1 MCTVRVEPSSAEP
14 SPHQDGR
21 RTGRGSPLLKGG
33 NLAMEKNEFLNRTL
47 GPAQELIESLIADG
61 TIDMTESR
69 AHNLS
74 SAIKLAIQQHVKTH
88 QESKNLLSTIGDLYT
103 TAAVCKYLGDITRQ
117 ALNDRI
123 NKKTIL
129 RLKDGKGRNGYPGFQ
144 FANGAVDPS
153 VQKIIQ
159 TLLNG
164 GFDEWHTALWITNPS
179 LMYDGL
185 SALEYMK
192 QSEEHFKEVL
202 DHALADVNTS
212 NDYR

>member
-1 MCTVRVEPSSAEP
+1 
-14 SPHQDGR
+14 
-21 RTGRGSPLLKGG
+21 
-33 NLAMEKNEFLNRTL
+33 MEKNEFLTRTL
-47 GPAQELIESLIADG
+47 GPAQELINALIADG
-61 TIDMTESR
+61 TINMTESR
-69 AHNLS
+69 AHDLS
-74 SAIKLAIQQHVKTH
+74 FAIRLAIQKHAKTY
-88 QESKNLLSTIGDLYT
+88 QEPKTALSTIGDLYT

-144 FANGAVDPS
+144 FAGGVVDPS
-153 VQKIIQ
+153 IQKIIQ

-164 GFDEWHTALWITNPS
+164 DFDEWQTALWLTSPS

-192 QSEEHFKEVL
+192 ESEEHFTEVL
-202 DHALADVNTS
+202 DHALADVNTRYA
-212 NDYR
+212 NR

>member
-1 MCTVRVEPSSAEP
+1 MWHPTHTRMVATP
-14 SPHQDGR
+14 DGAPTTER
-21 RTGRGSPLLKGG
+21 EK
-33 NLAMEKNEFLNRTL
+33 LAMEKNEFLTHAL

-69 AHNLS
+69 AHDLS
-74 SAIKLAIQQHVKTH
+74 SAIRLAIQQHVKDH
-88 QESKNLLSTIGDLYT
+88 QESKALLSTIGDLYT
-103 TAAVCKYLGDITRQ
+103 TAAVCTYLGDITRQ

-144 FANGAVDPS
+144 FANGTVDPS

-159 TLLNG
+159 TLLKG
-164 GFDEWHTALWITNPS
+164 GFDEWRTAFWITNPS
-179 LMYDGL
+179 LLYNGL

-192 QSEEHFKEVL
+192 ESKEHFEEVL

-212 NDYR
+212 HAYL